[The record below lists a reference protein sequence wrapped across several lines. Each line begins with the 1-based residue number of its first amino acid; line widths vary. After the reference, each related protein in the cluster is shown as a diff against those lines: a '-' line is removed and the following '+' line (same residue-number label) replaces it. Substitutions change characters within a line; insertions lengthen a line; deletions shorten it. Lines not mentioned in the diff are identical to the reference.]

1 MTPNILPVAA
11 ETANEIF
18 FRNRSRVGVDNRAGP
33 TRGSARPEGGNS
45 CNHFSAFESQ
55 HFGEGDRL
63 QRKLDSSNLVERTL
77 LEAQRDWGQFRGR
90 SAGQQAGWLRQIRAR
105 NLANAARDLD
115 RAKRAVDRERSL
127 QALLEEPAAHPDGW
141 LAAEQSSPS
150 DPTLLP

>member
-1 MTPNILPVAA
+1 M
-11 ETANEIF
+11 
-18 FRNRSRVGVDNRAGP
+18 
-33 TRGSARPEGGNS
+33 
-45 CNHFSAFESQ
+45 
-55 HFGEGDRL
+55 
-63 QRKLDSSNLVERTL
+63 LDSSNLVELTL

-105 NLANAARDLD
+105 NLADAAPDLD
-115 RAKRAVDRERSL
+115 RAKRAVDREHSL

>member
-1 MTPNILPVAA
+1 MKNLAWGRGGILP
-11 ETANEIF
+11 ISRF
-18 FRNRSRVGVDNRAGP
+18 F
-33 TRGSARPEGGNS
+33 EG
-45 CNHFSAFESQ
+45 Q
-55 HFGEGDRL
+55 HFGEGDI
-63 QRKLDSSNLVERTL
+63 SSNLVEQTL

-127 QALLEEPAAHPDGW
+127 QALLEEPAAHLDGW

-150 DPTLLP
+150 DPTLLPP